1 MSRVIAICNQ
11 KGGVSKT
18 TTSFSLCNELAKR
31 GKKVLAVDG
40 DQQASLSLLFGV
52 VKPDELKVSLTELFL
67 AEARDLAYDVNDVIL
82 QTDKGIDLL
91 PASITLS
98 QAEMEL
104 INMMFG
110 RESVLKNILAHVKDN
125 YDYIIIDCP
134 PSLGI
139 ITVNILTAA
148 NEVIIPVQASI
159 FSIAGMQ
166 LLLNT
171 IIKTKKNF
179 NPNLLINGIVFA
191 MVQGGTTFS
200 QDVID
205 QVSEMYGDGM
215 YVYRTQLPRSIIAER
230 ASANLQ
236 TSTDFD
242 SSSKL
247 GVAYSNFADEF
258 LETVGD

>member
-1 MSRVIAICNQ
+1 MSRIIAICNQ

-18 TTSFSLCNELAKR
+18 TTSFTLCTELAKR

-52 VKPDELKVSLTELFL
+52 LKPDELKVSLTQLLL
-67 AEARDLAYDVNDVIL
+67 AEAREQAYDVHDVIL
-82 QTDKGIDLL
+82 ETEQGVDLL
-91 PASITLS
+91 PASITMS

-104 INMMFG
+104 ISKMFG
-110 RESVLKNILAHVKDN
+110 RESILKKVLDHVKN
-125 YDYIIIDCP
+125 EYDFVIIDCP

-148 NEVIIPVQASI
+148 DEVIVPVQASI

-171 IIKTKKNF
+171 VINTKKSF
-179 NPNLLINGIVFA
+179 NPDLLINGIVFA
-191 MVQGGTTFS
+191 MVQSNTSFS
-200 QDVID
+200 QDVIA
-205 QVSEMYGDGM
+205 QVDKMYKDGI
-215 YVYRTQLPRSIIAER
+215 YIYNTQLPRSIVAER
-230 ASANLQ
+230 AAANLQ
-236 TSTDFD
+236 TSVDFD

-247 GVAYSNFADEF
+247 GQAYSQFTDEF
-258 LETVGD
+258 LEIVGK